1 MKLESAAMKG
11 KEVLR
16 LNPIIRNDELVTT
29 QMLTEIFENKQKYDK
44 RDLAYCAHIY
54 IAKGLAALAI
64 QKAEENKVKTV
75 GFSGGVACNEII
87 ATAIRKIIEDAG
99 LRFLVHEAIPAG
111 DGGISFGQAVAS
123 GFFK

>member
-1 MKLESAAMKG
+1 
-11 KEVLR
+11 
-16 LNPIIRNDELVTT
+16 
-29 QMLTEIFENKQKYDK
+29 MLTEIFENKQKYEK

-54 IAKGLAALAI
+54 IAKGLAALAV
-64 QKAEENKVKTV
+64 QKAEETDVKTV

-87 ATAIRKIIEDAG
+87 ATAIRKIIKDAG

-111 DGGISFGQAVAS
+111 DGGLSFGQAVAS